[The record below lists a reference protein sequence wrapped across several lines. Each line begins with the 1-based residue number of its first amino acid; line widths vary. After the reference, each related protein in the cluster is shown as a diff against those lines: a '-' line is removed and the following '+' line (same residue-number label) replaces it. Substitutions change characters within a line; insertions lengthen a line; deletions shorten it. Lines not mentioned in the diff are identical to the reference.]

1 MHSTNPYPFGA
12 ANSLAAN
19 EDDWAT
25 DDGDPQG
32 ISTAFNWS
40 SSKCESS
47 ANFTQLFA
55 LKLQR
60 GCPIQWWG
68 WVA

>member
-32 ISTAFNWS
+32 ISTAFN
-40 SSKCESS
+40 
-47 ANFTQLFA
+47 
-55 LKLQR
+55 
-60 GCPIQWWG
+60 
-68 WVA
+68 